1 MLFRS
6 KSDETNETN
15 NSNLIQ
21 SNPAF
26 RIPHYYGQFALFLGK
41 ESPYIFSKFNTDT
54 FCGPSVSVLMRF
66 DCLTKVKNPN
76 WSNLDGGQT
85 SWFVYKRSLRQEL
98 GTWGSRVQRSNNSV
112 TLHPKKR
119 VHITSSKKVTASK
132 WHTKQLYSI
141 YLFPKFTKF
150 DKQQVF

>member
-1 MLFRS
+1 MKNKTLFTHGVYGTKR
-6 KSDETNETN
+6 DQTNETN

-54 FCGPSVSVLMRF
+54 LCGSSVSVLMRF

-85 SWFVYKRSLRQEL
+85 SWFFYKRGLRHEL
-98 GTWGSRVQRSNNSV
+98 GNWGSRVQRSIKNSV
-112 TLHPKKR
+112 TLPLKKC
-119 VHITSSKKVTASK
+119 VHVTSSKKETEI
-132 WHTKQLYSI
+132 KQIAYQTGL
-141 YLFPKFTKF
+141 
-150 DKQQVF
+150 

>member
-1 MLFRS
+1 M
-6 KSDETNETN
+6 NETN

-76 WSNLDGGQT
+76 WSSLDGGQT
-85 SWFVYKRSLRQEL
+85 SSFISVAY
-98 GTWGSRVQRSNNSV
+98 GTNSEPGDRESSVLTTQSRCILKN
-112 TLHPKKR
+112 
-119 VHITSSKKVTASK
+119 ACM
-132 WHTKQLYSI
+132 
-141 YLFPKFTKF
+141 
-150 DKQQVF
+150 